1 MGVSASDIL
10 TDIDLVI
17 DLIGKLV
24 GNIAEAKA
32 VLGSDRLAEAKARLA
47 AIQAQGAALD
57 AAFDKA
63 LAAAGGS
70 VSAGS

>member
-10 TDIDLVI
+10 TDIDLAI

-24 GNIAEAKA
+24 GTIAEAKA

-57 AAFDKA
+57 AAFDKT
-63 LAAAGGS
+63 LAEAE
-70 VSAGS
+70 

>member
-10 TDIDLVI
+10 TDIDLAI

-32 VLGSDRLAEAKARLA
+32 VLGSDQLAEAKARLA
-47 AIQAQGAALD
+47 AIQAQGATLD
-57 AAFDKA
+57 AAFDRA
-63 LAAAGGS
+63 LARAE
-70 VSAGS
+70 

>member
-10 TDIDLVI
+10 TDIDLAI

-32 VLGSDRLAEAKARLA
+32 VLGSDRLAEAKARLT

-63 LAAAGGS
+63 LAR
-70 VSAGS
+70 VE

>member
-10 TDIDLVI
+10 TDIDLAI

-32 VLGSDRLAEAKARLA
+32 VLGSDQLAEAKARLA
-47 AIQAQGAALD
+47 AIQAQGATLD

-63 LAAAGGS
+63 LARAE
-70 VSAGS
+70 

>member
-10 TDIDLVI
+10 TDIDLAI

-63 LAAAGGS
+63 LAGAE
-70 VSAGS
+70 